1 MPPVHR
7 AAVRRPHI
15 SPLPHPAPPTSCP
28 PPVLTCADRARAAC
42 RFVKYNLVLRGSSAL
57 VPHFVDEFERLCSG
71 NKYVTSLHACNSA
84 VVKLGKLTSA
94 AIVYRGVSGLLPEA
108 FWTPNRWGVCGGVE
122 NGFMS
127 TTLDRQV
134 AMAYAASGA
143 ASTVYEIRMGSEC
156 RLAPLNPRCRIPRSS
171 APQGWEDDV

>member
-1 MPPVHR
+1 M
-7 AAVRRPHI
+7 
-15 SPLPHPAPPTSCP
+15 
-28 PPVLTCADRARAAC
+28 
-42 RFVKYNLVLRGSSAL
+42 LRGSSAL
-57 VPHFVDEFERLCSG
+57 VPHFVDQFERLCSG

-94 AIVYRGVSGLLPEA
+94 ATVYRGVSGLLPDA

-127 TTLDRQV
+127 TTLDREV
-134 AMAYAASGA
+134 AMAYASSGA

-156 RLAPLNPRCRIPRSS
+156 RLAPFEIKMPKPACAWLTWRPFASVHTQWSTAARSCPGSVSTPVRKRSS
-171 APQGWEDDV
+171 SHH